1 MKNKTRRAGKLKRLY
16 FPNSQPLGA
25 GGYGIVFPTGP
36 RTALKLLYD
45 VEACEALRHEA
56 ILQQAATLALEGS
69 PVHVPAV
76 LSVSTDPIQ
85 VAGKWYLC
93 GLEQERIPVLPEF
106 GEPVHMLL
114 GYDGDDI
121 DTSWGRQTSRPVG
134 PNNPSR
140 GFFAGPEMLE
150 AIWADEGINM
160 KIEGVAYAMGLATKK
175 LLAAGIIPND
185 LEWIYGGAGRIYLID
200 FGLCRFG
207 HLTPEEYLARTGSE
221 SPAADIYLP
230 QKSRGVRE
238 FLQGLL

>member
-1 MKNKTRRAGKLKRLY
+1 M
-16 FPNSQPLGA
+16 FPIGA
-25 GGYGIVFPTGP
+25 

-56 ILQQAATLALEGS
+56 NLQQAAAVALEGS
-69 PVHVPAV
+69 PVHVPAI
-76 LSVSTDPIQ
+76 LSATTEPLQ

-93 GLEQERIPVLPEF
+93 GLEMERIPVLPEF

-121 DTSWGRQTSRPVG
+121 DTSWGRQTARPVG

-150 AIWADEGINM
+150 AIWADERASSAKSHAAPSYAGEGITM
-160 KIEGVAYAMGLATKK
+160 KIEDVAYAMGLATKK
-175 LLAAGIIPND
+175 LLTAGIIPND
-185 LEWIYGGAGRIYLID
+185 LEWIYGGAGQIYLID

-221 SPAADIYLP
+221 SVTADIYLP
-230 QKSRGVRE
+230 QKGRGVRE
-238 FLQGLL
+238 FLQGLLG